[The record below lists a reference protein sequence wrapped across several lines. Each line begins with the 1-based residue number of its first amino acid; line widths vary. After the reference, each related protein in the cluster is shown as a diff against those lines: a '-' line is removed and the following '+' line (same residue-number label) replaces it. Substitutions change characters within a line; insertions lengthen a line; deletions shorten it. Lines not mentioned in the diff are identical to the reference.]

1 MATSSDDDF
10 PSAKECMKTI
20 AVAEA
25 EKASEYMR
33 RQSAAEAEKRALM
46 ERFEKPS
53 GVSDEERLKRA
64 KAIIQWAVNNGLTE
78 VQVIRFRTPICTV
91 GACHQSSRLAGKHAP
106 RLPKS
111 SPFGPQLRPPGI
123 PLAIDYPFPEWHA
136 GTSAWRELSVSW
148 ESGLRGR

>member
-1 MATSSDDDF
+1 MSKTSDDDF

-33 RQSAAEAEKRALM
+33 RESAAEADKRALM

-64 KAIIQWAVNNGLTE
+64 KAIIRRAVNNGLTE
-78 VQVIRFRTPICTV
+78 VQVIRFPNTLPARH
-91 GACHQSSRLAGKHAP
+91 ALATKPTSQRSDG
-106 RLPKS
+106 R
-111 SPFGPQLRPPGI
+111 RPAKAHGVHLI
-123 PLAIDYPFPEWHA
+123 
-136 GTSAWRELSVSW
+136 GTR
-148 ESGLRGR
+148 

>member
-1 MATSSDDDF
+1 MSTISDDDDF

-33 RQSAAEAEKRALM
+33 RQAAAEAEKKALV

-64 KAIIQWAVNNGLTE
+64 KAIVKRAVNNGMTE
-78 VQVIRFRTPICTV
+78 VQVIRFPNTLCTDNGRAINQMEPGWENTLTDYRRSFFSSGIRICVPAGIACAAKSWIGRTEC
-91 GACHQSSRLAGKHAP
+91 R
-106 RLPKS
+106 
-111 SPFGPQLRPPGI
+111 
-123 PLAIDYPFPEWHA
+123 E
-136 GTSAWRELSVSW
+136 TSA
-148 ESGLRGR
+148 

>member
-64 KAIIQWAVNNGLTE
+64 KAIIQRAVNNGLTE
-78 VQVIRFRTPICTV
+78 VQVIRFPNSLCTDNGRAINQMEPGWENTLV
-91 GACHQSSRLAGKHAP
+91 GLQSFTYSGTLTCAR
-106 RLPKS
+106 
-111 SPFGPQLRPPGI
+111 
-123 PLAIDYPFPEWHA
+123 A
-136 GTSAWRELSVSW
+136 GTVCAARSSISQMACRVTLA
-148 ESGLRGR
+148 

>member
-25 EKASEYMR
+25 EKASDYMR

-53 GVSDEERLKRA
+53 GVSDEERLKREA
-64 KAIIQWAVNNGLTE
+64 SESNNTTGGDQGTHGGSGHSVPE
-78 VQVIRFRTPICTV
+78 
-91 GACHQSSRLAGKHAP
+91 HRLYG
-106 RLPKS
+106 
-111 SPFGPQLRPPGI
+111 
-123 PLAIDYPFPEWHA
+123 
-136 GTSAWRELSVSW
+136 
-148 ESGLRGR
+148 